1 MQACIIAYRHKS
13 VIVIV
18 KLILEQMKLKG
29 GQKHLGA
36 FSEPRISRIVL
47 SLVILGLHF
56 ILRGRNKPR
65 HILPRPNS
73 PFFPKYLK
81 RAPNISINIV
91 TQPNKNM
98 GIIFDNS
105 IPYRLNIN
113 TIPSIISTTTKNK
126 LRLHLFA
133 KKIGMIGLFILI
145 YYHHELLYLIISPLF
160 NETIC
165 DHFYN
170 SKGDYNIPPSTWTII
185 LNPMA
190 LKMPKHSP

>member
-1 MQACIIAYRHKS
+1 
-13 VIVIV
+13 
-18 KLILEQMKLKG
+18 MKLKG
-29 GQKHLGA
+29 GQKYLGA

-113 TIPSIISTTTKNK
+113 TIPSIISTTKKINK
-126 LRLHLFA
+126 LKVTFIC
-133 KKIGMIGLFILI
+133 KKENMDMIGLFILI
-145 YYHHELLYLIISPLF
+145 YYRGELLYLMISLLF
-160 NETIC
+160 NQ
-165 DHFYN
+165 
-170 SKGDYNIPPSTWTII
+170 
-185 LNPMA
+185 
-190 LKMPKHSP
+190 